1 MGQKQNENINVN
13 VSGMGDEVLKGI
25 HAAKSYVG
33 SAWLTLLLYY
43 IGFYIIGL
51 IVNLVYLSKAKQTMK
66 ITNNSPSGR
75 GCLIFLLWT
84 HLIIPII
91 IILGLMGAI
100 SLPFLN

>member
-1 MGQKQNENINVN
+1 MDQKQNGDINVK
-13 VSGMGDEVLKGI
+13 VEGMGDEVLKGI

-43 IGFYIIGL
+43 IGFYIVGL

-75 GCLIFLLWT
+75 GCLIFLLLT

>member
-1 MGQKQNENINVN
+1 MEQKRNENINVN
-13 VSGMGDEVLKGI
+13 VKEMGDEVLKGI

-33 SAWLTLLLYY
+33 SAWITLLLYY
-43 IGFYIIGL
+43 IGFYFIGL
-51 IVNLVYLSKAKQTMK
+51 IVNLIYLSKAKQTMK

>member
-1 MGQKQNENINVN
+1 MDQKQNGDIIVN
-13 VSGMGDEVLKGI
+13 VKGMGDEVLKGI
-25 HAAKSYVG
+25 HSAKSYVG
-33 SAWLTLLLYY
+33 AAWLTLLLYY
-43 IGFYIIGL
+43 IGFYVIGL
-51 IVNLVYLSKAKQTMK
+51 IVNLVYLSKSKETMK

-75 GCLIFLLWT
+75 GCLSFLLWT